1 MEKGLWWHQQQKH
14 IIEYSEA
21 TAVASSS
28 INDLAIV
35 PYTCSS
41 IGLLHR
47 LRAENSQQ
55 SSNARSRIRCTN
67 DPIELV
73 KTGNL
78 EGLKQAVNVS
88 ALSGSSSCHDR
99 TLPDKS
105 DFWSLELTIWT
116 TAKMIFLH
124 FLNGLLTQ

>member
-1 MEKGLWWHQQQKH
+1 
-14 IIEYSEA
+14 
-21 TAVASSS
+21 VASSS

-35 PYTCSS
+35 PHTCSS

-73 KTGNL
+73 KTGDL

-99 TLPDKS
+99 KLPDKS
-105 DFWSLELTIWT
+105 V
-116 TAKMIFLH
+116 FLVLRMAMRH
-124 FLNGLLTQ
+124 PE